1 MTRECD
7 KRLPITQFL
16 ERCTICTFKNC
27 DTNNSVSDN
36 KIKLKDVTIS
46 CIRVEITR

>member
-7 KRLPITQFL
+7 KQLPITQFL

-27 DTNNSVSDN
+27 ATNDNVNDN
-36 KIKLKDVTIS
+36 KIKLKGVTIS
-46 CIRVEITR
+46 CIGVEITR